1 MATSEIERLLTSW
14 AIAWS
19 SKDSSNDPERVLALF
34 VDDCLFEDVTFGMV
48 ARGKDE
54 LRR

>member
-34 VDDCLFEDVTFGMV
+34 VASASHRLGGSHCCEEYGT
-48 ARGKDE
+48 
-54 LRR
+54 